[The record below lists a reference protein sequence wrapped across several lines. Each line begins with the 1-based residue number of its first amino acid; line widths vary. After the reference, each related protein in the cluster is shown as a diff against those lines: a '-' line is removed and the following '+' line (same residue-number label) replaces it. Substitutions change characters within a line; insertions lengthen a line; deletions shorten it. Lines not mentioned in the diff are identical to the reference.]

1 MSIAQS
7 PSVTPVGSTA
17 ATAVT
22 AGVTTAATGNTI
34 RIGCVYNSGSFVSVT
49 DNKGNTYTDEVAEV
63 NDAPGGFAGR
73 VVKCDNAVGGAG
85 HTFTLTAGLP
95 SIFPDVTIG
104 APAST
109 PGDTHPVGLSDV
121 ASPYQ
126 SSSTGTLAQAAE
138 RAITWI
144 FTNTGGTAN
153 HVLGGSFASGDRDG
167 QVTDGTQ
174 FWTGAKGSKVV
185 AATTALQ
192 SSWTEASGTNRSLN
206 FIVTLKEAAA
216 VAGTLSSATPSG
228 TLGTSTTAT
237 LGATTD
243 QASGTFYGVVD
254 TSGNI
259 SGITAAQVKAGQN
272 NASAAAIAA
281 SNTAV
286 STTSPSTGV
295 TGLTAATAYSY
306 AVVQNNAGGDSNVL
320 TGTFTTAAAASSAMK
335 MLLLGVG

>member
-1 MSIAQS
+1 MSIAQG
-7 PSVTPVGSTA
+7 PVVTPVGSTGA
-17 ATAVT
+17 SATTV
-22 AGVTTAATGNTI
+22 GVATAATGNRI
-34 RIGCVYNSGSFVSVT
+34 LIGCGYNSGSFVSVA
-49 DNKGNTYTDEVAEV
+49 DNKGNTYTDVIAELS
-63 NDAPGGFAGR
+63 DGPGGFAHR
-73 VVKCDNAVGGAG
+73 VVGCENANGGAG

-95 SIFPDVTIG
+95 SIMPDVTTG
-104 APAST
+104 AANPST
-109 PGDTHPVGLSDV
+109 DAAPVALSDT
-121 ASPYQ
+121 ASPYT
-126 SSSTGTLAQAAE
+126 SSSTGVLAQAAE
-138 RAITWI
+138 RAVTFII
-144 FTNTGGTAN
+144 TNTGGSAN

-174 FWTGAKGSKVV
+174 FWTCAKGSKIV

-192 SSWTEASGTNRSLN
+192 SSWTEASGTNRSIVS
-206 FIVTLKEAAA
+206 IVTLKEAAA